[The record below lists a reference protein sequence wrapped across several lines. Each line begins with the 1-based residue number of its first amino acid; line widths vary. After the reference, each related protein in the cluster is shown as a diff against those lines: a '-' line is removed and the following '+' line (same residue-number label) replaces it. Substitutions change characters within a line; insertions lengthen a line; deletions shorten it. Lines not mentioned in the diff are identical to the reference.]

1 MSEAELYVLLSA
13 GRLSKVQRESTCN
26 VCPPAWCA
34 SRIPASSK
42 IPIARSN
49 MLSSSSWPRLKNW
62 AHATGSY
69 GTASS
74 RTSAFRSAMSVGA
87 RTETS
92 SGVSPRNRPFA
103 PSSPT
108 RLCRGLRHGRRT
120 SDPTRQRPGR
130 SPRGSRESPRA
141 QDIRRQWTRTTRDGA
156 PPDGRVALYHLR
168 CYPAYISWAQYL
180 ANQARLQ
187 ENAQRYTEQGC
198 LGPGAPGK
206 AALLQGLATCG
217 SAAIACA

>member
-1 MSEAELYVLLSA
+1 MSEAELYMLRQRLNA
-13 GRLSKVQRESTCN
+13 GRLSKVQRGMCN

-74 RTSAFRSAMSVGA
+74 RTSAFRGAMSVGA

-108 RLCRGLRHGRRT
+108 RLCRGLRPRRRTAIPRVNDLDDGPPRWCAARWPSGTVSSTMPTQPISVGHNIWPIRPACRKMPSATQSKGVWGQAPREGRR
-120 SDPTRQRPGR
+120 SSKD
-130 SPRGSRESPRA
+130 SRRA
-141 QDIRRQWTRTTRDGA
+141 A
-156 PPDGRVALYHLR
+156 
-168 CYPAYISWAQYL
+168 
-180 ANQARLQ
+180 
-187 ENAQRYTEQGC
+187 
-198 LGPGAPGK
+198 
-206 AALLQGLATCG
+206 